1 MHIQLIKPNEQYK
14 NKILDYK
21 AEFVANNE
29 VLHGSAGLDKID
41 NFEEWY
47 RLILQNSSEDTVKKG
62 WVPASTFIAV
72 DENDEIVGMIDIRH
86 RLNDFLFKQGGHIGY
101 SVRKSQRRKGYA
113 TKMLS
118 MALDVCKSLGI
129 EKCLIT
135 CDKSNIASAR
145 TIMKSG
151 GILENEIIDGEEII
165 SRYWISL

>member
-14 NKILDYK
+14 DKILDYK

-47 RLILQNSSEDTVKKG
+47 RLILQNSSEHTVMQG
-62 WVPASTFIAV
+62 LVPASTFIAV

-135 CDKSNIASAR
+135 CDKTNIASAR

>member
-47 RLILQNSSEDTVKKG
+47 RLILQNSSEHTVMQG
-62 WVPASTFIAV
+62 LVPASTFIAV

-135 CDKSNIASAR
+135 CDKTNIASAR

>member
-29 VLHGSAGLDKID
+29 VLHGSAGLHEID
-41 NFEEWY
+41 TFEEWY
-47 RLILQNSSEDTVKKG
+47 DLIIQNSIEETVMQG

-151 GILENEIIDGEEII
+151 GLLENEIIDGEEII

>member
-14 NKILDYK
+14 NKILNYK

-29 VLHGSAGLDKID
+29 ALHGSAGLDKID

-62 WVPASTFIAV
+62 LVPASTFIAV

-151 GILENEIIDGEEII
+151 GLLENEIIDGEEII

>member
-14 NKILDYK
+14 DKILDYK

-47 RLILQNSSEDTVKKG
+47 RLILQNSSEHTVMQG
-62 WVPASTFIAV
+62 LVPASTFIAV

-129 EKCLIT
+129 EKCIIT
-135 CDKSNIASAR
+135 CDKTNIASAR

>member
-47 RLILQNSSEDTVKKG
+47 RLILQNSSEHTVMQDL
-62 WVPASTFIAV
+62 VPASTFIAV

-135 CDKSNIASAR
+135 CDKTNIASAR

>member
-47 RLILQNSSEDTVKKG
+47 RLILQNSSKDTVKKG
-62 WVPASTFIAV
+62 LVPASTFIAV

-151 GILENEIIDGEEII
+151 GLLENEIIDGEEII

>member
-14 NKILDYK
+14 DKILDYK

-47 RLILQNSSEDTVKKG
+47 RLILQNSSEHTVMQG
-62 WVPASTFIAV
+62 LVPASTFIAV

-135 CDKSNIASAR
+135 CDKTNIASAR

-151 GILENEIIDGEEII
+151 GILENEIIYGEEII

>member
-113 TKMLS
+113 TKMMS
-118 MALDVCKSLGI
+118 MALDVCKSLRI

-151 GILENEIIDGEEII
+151 GLLENEIIDCEKTI
-165 SRYWISL
+165 SRYWINI